1 MLNNCSCSPLITAS
15 EDEHDTIVSGM
26 ITHRKTMKT
35 YIVQIAAGGSAP
47 RAHSP
52 TVGADQVGI

>member
-1 MLNNCSCSPLITAS
+1 
-15 EDEHDTIVSGM
+15 
-26 ITHRKTMKT
+26 MKT

-52 TVGADQVGI
+52 TVGADQVGIWMESGNNEV